1 MTTTAAQPALRLG
14 LFPGMSEAEYRAIPA
29 VNATALKAGRRS
41 IAHMRWTMQNPKAPT
56 PAMELG
62 TAVHM
67 ALLEPQRFNKC
78 YAVASSEESDRRTK
92 AWKSFEA
99 FACERGLKPITQ
111 GDYHEMM
118 AMCRGVYD
126 NPDADAMLKRAGQC
140 EYVAVWQDPGTGLA
154 CKARLDKYLPG
165 ALALDI
171 KTTRN
176 ASREAFS
183 RDCYTLGYWQQI
195 AWYREGFKRASGED
209 TPFTIIAIENEAPH
223 LCAVYSLGDE
233 SLARGVA
240 ENHRILKQYA
250 KALESGTFPGYAA
263 DVQEIDI
270 PAWAMKEH
278 PPEAMEWDSNDN
290 GGF

>member
-1 MTTTAAQPALRLG
+1 MKLG
-14 LFPGMSEAEYRAIPA
+14 LFPNMPEAEYRAIPA
-29 VNATALKAGRRS
+29 ANATALKAGRRS

-67 ALLEPQRFNKC
+67 ALLEPQRFKDT
-78 YAVASSEESDRRTK
+78 YAACPEDCTRASKVWKDHVAFCD
-92 AWKSFEA
+92 KS
-99 FACERGLKPITQ
+99 GMTPITY
-111 GDYHEMM
+111 GDYHDLL
-118 AMCRGVYD
+118 AMCRGVIA
-126 NPDADAMLKRAGQC
+126 NPDADAMLKQAGQC

-176 ASREAFS
+176 ASREVFS

-263 DVQEIDI
+263 GVQEIDI